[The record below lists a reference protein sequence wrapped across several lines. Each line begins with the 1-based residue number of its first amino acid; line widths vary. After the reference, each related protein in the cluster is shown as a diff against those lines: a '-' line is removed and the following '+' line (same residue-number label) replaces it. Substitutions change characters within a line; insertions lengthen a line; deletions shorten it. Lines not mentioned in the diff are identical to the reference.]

1 MIDNQSYDHTPNWTP
16 LVPITIF
23 NYLHGTLNFL
33 AMYVNQNFNFKF
45 YKGGRGLIFVLISEF
60 TGLIPKAPLKTW
72 TVMLFTIEI
81 FYNLIFCRYYYTYG
95 LLFVPQLTILD
106 IGKRWKMVK
115 VLNSTTQ
122 SICVTYSVLGLC
134 ILHDTNLVLSGSHH
148 QDTLSKNAL
157 YMSKIDYSL
166 FKYDIFPLFLSN
178 RDNILHVTEWP
189 FLC

>member
-1 MIDNQSYDHTPNWTP
+1 MITHRIELHSFLLPFLIIYMELWIF
-16 LVPITIF
+16 LVCMLIKISIS
-23 NYLHGTLNFL
+23 NFIRE
-33 AMYVNQNFNFKF
+33 
-45 YKGGRGLIFVLISEF
+45 GRGLIFVLISEF

-72 TVMLFTIEI
+72 TFMLFTIEI

-122 SICVTYSVLGLC
+122 SICVTYSVFGLC

-178 RDNILHVTEWP
+178 RDNILHITE
-189 FLC
+189 CVI